1 MVACELCGIE
11 RFMLTK
17 HLKSQHG
24 LSVEQYLEQ
33 FPNAKVTDPSISP
46 FSKDFYLSRGLDEE
60 KSKEMAKSK
69 IKAAADKIVSVL
81 SPEYY
86 KDKGMTDEEIKEHI
100 SFIQSQRLQKGIENL
115 AKKLNIT
122 YKDASKVRRKM
133 CEDTYKKNLKE
144 KYGDNW
150 SVVYSES
157 KNTNGLSSF
166 QKRYGEIEGEI
177 LYEERS
183 KKIKEN
189 GWSHFSKKYWENRG
203 YTDEVLD
210 KKLKEVQGRG
220 KSYWV
225 SRFGEDEGIKRFE
238 EWKNK
243 VTPTLSCRYSISAN
257 NFFTLLQEKFPEI
270 EMLFGENE
278 KTVTV
283 NGKKY
288 FLDCYF
294 VYNDQKICIEFNGD
308 YWHGNPEVYKENDII
323 KGSMTC
329 KEKWDIDKQRIKD
342 IESLGYKVIVV
353 WESSVDIDEVVKEIK
368 NG

>member
-1 MVACELCGIE
+1 MVTCELCGIE

-69 IKAAADKIVSVL
+69 IKAATDKIVRVL

-86 KDKGMTDEEIKEHI
+86 KDKCMTDEEIKEHI

-122 YKDASKVRRKM
+122 YKDTSKVRRKM

-157 KNTNGLSSF
+157 KNTNGLSSL
-166 QKRYGEIEGEI
+166 QKRHGEIEGKI
-177 LYEERS
+177 LYEERC

-189 GWSHFSKKYWENRG
+189 GLSHFSKKYWEDRG

-225 SRFGEDEGIKRFE
+225 SRFGE
-238 EWKNK
+238 
-243 VTPTLSCRYSISAN
+243 
-257 NFFTLLQEKFPEI
+257 
-270 EMLFGENE
+270 NE
-278 KTVTV
+278 KAVTV

-308 YWHGNPEVYKENDII
+308 YWHGNPELYKENDII